1 MAIPALNA
9 AGPGGLAAPPA
20 GHRVASAPQ
29 APAATRGASWTWVW
43 RWLWAWPFPLA
54 VLALWQ
60 LSAVGGWVPEQVLPP
75 PAAVF
80 KVFAELLASG
90 ELWDHLTIS
99 MVRVAGGFGIG
110 LVLGLLLGGAMGLS
124 PTFRD
129 YVFPL
134 FKAFSQVPVIGW
146 LPLLILLVGI
156 DEGLKFLLI
165 AKAALVPV
173 AINTC
178 QGIENVPN
186 RLVEVARVY
195 GYTRW
200 QMLRKVVFPAAT
212 APILERGALWPH
224 PRLAGVGGG
233 GAARVLR
240 GHRFSDRLWPPALSA
255 GRGAGRCGGRGHRRL
270 FYRQAAGRDRGL
282 AAALA
287 QAGAVRGVP
296 MSSNNVFQRV
306 PRHLRGWV
314 LPAAILLVWWAAV
327 AGGWSTSPLLVSPA
341 GRVAARSDPG
351 GQWRAV
357 GGLVGQPVAHG
368 LGLL

>member
-20 GHRVASAPQ
+20 GHSVASAPL
-29 APAATRGASWTWVW
+29 APAATRRASWTWAW

-99 MVRVAGGFGIG
+99 LVRVAGGFGIG

-212 APILERGALWPH
+212 APIWNGVRYGLTHAWLALVVVEL
-224 PRLAGVGGG
+224 LASSEGIGFLIVY
-233 GAARVLR
+233 
-240 GHRFSDRLWPPALSA
+240 
-255 GRGAGRCGGRGHRRL
+255 GRQL
-270 FYRQAAGRDRGL
+270 FQLDVVL
-282 AAALA
+282 AA
-287 QAGAVRGVP
+287 VV
-296 MSSNNVFQRV
+296 
-306 PRHLRGWV
+306 
-314 LPAAILLVWWAAV
+314 
-327 AGGWSTSPLLVSPA
+327 
-341 GRVAARSDPG
+341 
-351 GQWRAV
+351 AV
-357 GGLVGQPVAHG
+357 GIVGFFIDKLLAATEAWLLRWRKPGL
-368 LGLL
+368 